1 MLATLACIGVA
12 SHPVVA
18 AEPVWSEPARYPE
31 GPMVRD
37 VDVYWAEM
45 RADAVRRRTGG
56 VVTTVFKE
64 PGCGPTS
71 VKPAGARSLW
81 VLCHLSDQ
89 VLRVDP
95 DGAVELRLRRA
106 RGGLRLRNPNDAA
119 PDGLGGV
126 FVSLSGRFAL
136 RARSTG
142 RVVHI
147 SSAGVVRS
155 VIRGLRYANGLA
167 FDPETKQL
175 LVSEHLARKV
185 WRLQL
190 SDELALQSKELFLD
204 LDALPISDASYPLAG
219 PDGIV
224 ALPGG
229 QYLVAE
235 YGASRLIQVTAAGEF
250 VAVVDA
256 PAPFVTNAVLV
267 ANTLAITATSIN
279 DAEPYT
285 GSVTA
290 IAWPRELVSSE

>member
-1 MLATLACIGVA
+1 MLATLACIGVV

-18 AEPVWSEPARYPE
+18 AERLWSEPARYPE
-31 GPMVRD
+31 GPMARAG
-37 VDVYWAEM
+37 DVYWAEM

-56 VVTTVFKE
+56 IVTTIFRE

-71 VKPAGARSLW
+71 VKPAGDRSLW

-89 VLRVDP
+89 VLRIDP
-95 DGAVELRLRRA
+95 QGAVELRLQRP
-106 RGGLRLRNPNDAA
+106 RGGVRIRNPNDAA
-119 PDGLGGV
+119 PDGHGGV
-126 FVSLSGRFAL
+126 FVSLSGRFSLGA
-136 RARSTG
+136 RATG

-147 SSAGVVRS
+147 SNAGIVRT
-155 VIRGLRYANGLA
+155 VIGGLRYANGLS
-167 FDPETKQL
+167 FDSETKQL

-190 SDELALQSKELFLD
+190 SDELALQSKVLFLD
-204 LDALPISDASYPLAG
+204 LDGLPISDVSYPLAG

-235 YGASRLIQVTAAGEF
+235 YGASRLILVSAAGEF
-250 VAVVDA
+250 AGVVDA

-267 ANTLAITATSIN
+267 GNTLAITATSVN

-285 GSVTA
+285 GSVSA
-290 IAWPRELVSSE
+290 IAWPRELAPSQ